1 MGGVQLCKLCTCAY
15 THIHTHAQRERERE
29 GEREG
34 ERERERERES
44 TAADRNIITISHK
57 HYYNNVLLLIHTAE
71 YALKSWSKGK
81 MKSLPFAVPLVWREG
96 TNHVTDCYFCM
107 TNLQGKL
114 ILGSNN
120 DN

>member
-1 MGGVQLCKLCTCAY
+1 M
-15 THIHTHAQRERERE
+15 HMRIHTHTHTRTERERE

-34 ERERERERES
+34 EREREYGCH
-44 TAADRNIITISHK
+44 RNIITISHK

>member
-1 MGGVQLCKLCTCAY
+1 M
-15 THIHTHAQRERERE
+15 HMRIHTHTHTRTERERERE
-29 GEREG
+29 RG
-34 ERERERERES
+34 RERERERES

-81 MKSLPFAVPLVWREG
+81 MKSLPFAVPLVWTEG